1 MRSINLLPPEQAE
14 RSRATRRR
22 ALLGLLLLVYIG
34 LLAAGWFLFTQRRAA
49 VQDELAA
56 QQTINDSIQRQI
68 GQLDDARQ
76 LAITFDD
83 RVAQLNA
90 ALVVDVEWGRLLNDI
105 GRLIPDTVWL
115 NSFTATT
122 SIPEDDGDPGF
133 GSVVM
138 AGVAFDYPDA
148 ATWLLTVDAPEWP
161 ALGGAWV
168 NNTAAGQVGQTPV
181 VTFSSA
187 ATITAGA
194 LSNRAELRTPE
205 VPQ

>member
-1 MRSINLLPPEQAE
+1 MRAINLLPPEQAE
-14 RSRATRRR
+14 RSRASRRR
-22 ALLGLLLLVYIG
+22 LLLGFVLLAYIA
-34 LLAAGWFLFTQRRAA
+34 LLAAGWWLFNQRAVAA
-49 VQDELAA
+49 EQEVAD

-68 GQLDDARQ
+68 NQLDDARQ

-90 ALVVDVEWGRLLNDI
+90 ALEVDVEWGRLLNDI

-115 NSFTATT
+115 NSFTATA
-122 SIPEDDGDPGF
+122 SAPDEEDDPRF

-148 ATWLLTVDAPEWP
+148 ATWLLTLDAAEWP

-168 NNTAAGQVGQTPV
+168 NNTASGQIGQSEV

-187 ATITAGA
+187 ASITAGA
-194 LSNRAELRTPE
+194 LSNRADQRTPE